1 MNAKLSVIM
10 PAYNAAKYI
19 ERSMESVLSQSH
31 RELELIIVNDGSADD
46 TAEVVSR
53 VAERDSRVRLIT
65 VENGGPAMARNHGLD
80 SISADSDYVMF
91 IDADDE
97 LLPGALDYALNAA
110 AECSAKLVIF
120 GFTILSADG
129 ARRDYFEPECRLD
142 ESSLGQALP
151 KLYMANMLNQVWA
164 KLFSAELLRDKSLRF
179 PDYRWGEDRLFIF
192 DCLERTQDVAV
203 LPGCCYLYVM
213 HPGESLITRYY
224 DKKHL
229 VCCLADKRMAEL
241 CQRFGTVDDAPCRY
255 MFVKSIFSC
264 ITNLFA
270 KSCTLSRREKRD
282 YVRTILAT
290 EQVHER
296 AKGAFGGLS
305 VKGLCLIMRTRLV
318 WLNML
323 AFRAVAFAGEALPG
337 LFMTLKHKK

>member
-1 MNAKLSVIM
+1 MKAKLSVIM
-10 PAYNAAKYI
+10 PAYNAEKYI
-19 ERSMESVLSQSH
+19 ERSIASVLSQGYENM
-31 RELELIIVNDGSADD
+31 ELLVVNDGSVDS
-46 TAEVVSR
+46 TAAIVSR
-53 VAERDSRVRLIT
+53 MAGEDSRLRLIT

-80 SISADSDYVMF
+80 NMSEDTDFVMF

-97 LLPGALDYALNAA
+97 LLPGAIDYALAA
-110 AECSAKLVIF
+110 GEEGAELVMF

-129 ARRDYFEPECRLD
+129 SRRDYFEPECRLD
-142 ESSLGQALP
+142 ESTLGQALP
-151 KLYMANMLNQVWA
+151 RLYMANMLNQVWA
-164 KLFSAELLRDKSLRF
+164 KLFSARLLRENQLRF

-192 DCLERTQDVAV
+192 DCLEKTDKVRV

-229 VCCLADKRMAEL
+229 VCCLADKRMHQL
-241 CQRFGTVDDAPCRY
+241 CERFGTKDDSPCRY
-255 MFVKSIFSC
+255 MFAKSIFSC

-270 KSCTLSRREKRD
+270 RSCKLSHSEKRA
-282 YVRTILAT
+282 YVGKILAT
-290 EQVHER
+290 EQVHQR
-296 AKGAFGGLS
+296 CRGAYGGIS
-305 VKGLCLIMRTRLV
+305 VKLLCLVMRTRLV

-337 LFMTLKHKK
+337 LFMALKHKK

>member
-1 MNAKLSVIM
+1 MKAKLSVIM

-19 ERSMESVLSQSH
+19 ERAIESVLSQGH
-31 RELELIIVNDGSADD
+31 DDLELIVINDGSTDD
-46 TAEVVSR
+46 TAAVVSR
-53 VAERDSRVRLIT
+53 AAEKDSRVRLIT

-80 SISADSDYVMF
+80 SISEESDYVMF

-97 LLPGALDYALNAA
+97 LLPGAVDYALSAA
-110 AECSAKLVIF
+110 ADGAELVIF

-129 ARRDYFEPECRLD
+129 SRRDYFEPECRLD
-142 ESSLGQALP
+142 EATLGQALP

-192 DCLERTQDVAV
+192 DCLERSQKVQV

-213 HPGESLITRYY
+213 HPGESLITRFY

-229 VCCLADKRMAEL
+229 VCCLADERMSQL
-241 CQRFGTVDDAPCRY
+241 CRRFGTEDDAPCRY

-264 ITNLFA
+264 LTNLFA
-270 KSCTLSRREKRD
+270 KSCTLSHREKRR
-282 YVRTILAT
+282 YVRSILAT
-290 EQVHER
+290 KQVHER
-296 AKGAFGGLS
+296 AKGSFGGLS

-337 LFMTLKHKK
+337 LFMALKHKK